1 MAIHLTR
8 CPHCRT
14 TFRVRDEHLTIAKG
28 AVRCGSCLQ
37 VFAAAD
43 HFVEAEPLTPTTT
56 STAAA
61 QTTSKAAAPVHTIS
75 QENSQDDDDDFGL
88 IHDDMDLDDEP
99 EQIVKSTKTT
109 VDDELIADDMFNDF
123 GIRSDSNKRK
133 EPSGI
138 DIDTSVFALRD
149 AKHGG
154 LHFLDGDTHEEP
166 GLEDEAWT
174 TALLKEEAEAEAEAE
189 RLRQEAAARPV
200 IDESEF
206 NYDRPAP
213 EIDDFA
219 GFDFDDDIHDAMTDD
234 NDLDHPAAAIPS
246 GKNRKPTARD
256 MTGSDE
262 LMEVVIPAPS
272 LESLQDDPLE
282 FAPPTATRW
291 PWGWLLGCLLMILL
305 AAGQALYFQF
315 NDWSRH
321 PQWRPLYSQL
331 CQLFD
336 CRLPA
341 LQNVHVIEAQ
351 HLVVRPHPRIQNAL
365 MLDTLLFNRAEHSQP
380 FPDLAL
386 VFRDLNQ
393 KVVASRTFK
402 PHEYLSGEMAGQL
415 DMPSRTGIHIALEL
429 VDPGPEGVSY
439 AIHFVANQ

>member
-1 MAIHLTR
+1 MAVHLTR

-43 HFVEAEPLTPTTT
+43 YFVAADNVATPVRSEKRPEHTQM
-56 STAAA
+56 TAPPSVSVA
-61 QTTSKAAAPVHTIS
+61 Q
-75 QENSQDDDDDFGL
+75 DDDDFGL
-88 IHDDMDLDDEP
+88 IHDDMDLHDDEP
-99 EQIVKSTKTT
+99 EPITNAAVNG
-109 VDDELIADDMFNDF
+109 DEERIADDLFNDF
-123 GIRSDSNKRK
+123 GIRSNSNQRK
-133 EPSGI
+133 ESGAI

-174 TALLKEEAEAEAEAE
+174 AALLKEEAEAEADAE
-189 RLRQEAAARPV
+189 RLRNAAAARPV

-206 NYDRPAP
+206 NYHRPAP
-213 EIDDFA
+213 DMDDFA
-219 GFDFDDDIHDAMTDD
+219 GFDLEDEDDQPVDDDFGYRYSTSTDKD
-234 NDLDHPAAAIPS
+234 NHKDKREHHRPSSSDDLF
-246 GKNRKPTARD
+246 
-256 MTGSDE
+256 
-262 LMEVVIPAPS
+262 EVIIPAPS
-272 LESLQDDPLE
+272 LDALQDDPLE
-282 FAPPTATRW
+282 FSQRTATQW
-291 PWGWLLGCLLMILL
+291 PWGWLLGCVLML
-305 AAGQALYFQF
+305 AIGAGQILYFQF
-315 NDWSRH
+315 NEWSRH
-321 PQWRPLYSQL
+321 SQWRPLYGQI
-331 CQLFD
+331 CQLLD

-341 LQNVHVIEAQ
+341 LQNINVIEAQ

-365 MLDTLLFNRAEHSQP
+365 MLDTLLFNRAEYSQP

-393 KVVASRTFK
+393 QVVASRLFK
-402 PHEYLSGEMAGQL
+402 PNEYLSGEMAGRM

-429 VDPGPEGVSY
+429 IDPGPEGVSY